1 MASVLSMG
9 SNFPAEVSRRI
20 FNLVKGKSSIAKMA
34 EQEPIAFTG
43 TDIWT
48 FNLDSE
54 VSVVGENA
62 AKVNG
67 GATAAPVTIK
77 PVKIE
82 YGVRLSK
89 EFLYASEEKRLEM
102 MQAFIEGFARKAA
115 RGLDIMAMHGY
126 NPKSNTASAII
137 GTNHLDSQSQEVVN
151 AAGNLDVAIPSALVS
166 LGDFDPNGV
175 IMSREAANVL
185 AALTNGANGPDKYP
199 DLRWGGN
206 PEAINGLRVDINSTV
221 SKNAN
226 VVGYIGDWDAFRWGY
241 ARDVEVTVIEYGNP
255 DNDAQAG
262 DLAGHNQVY
271 LRGEAFIGWG
281 ILSANA
287 FARVVKTAST

>member
-20 FNLVKGKSSIAKMA
+20 FNLVRGKSSIAKMA

-54 VSVVGENA
+54 VSVVGEND

-89 EFLYASEEKRLEM
+89 EFLYASEEKQLEM

-137 GTNHLDSQSQEVVN
+137 GTNHLDRKSQEVVN
-151 AAGNLDVAIPSALVS
+151 AAGNLDVAIPSALLS

-185 AALTNGANGPDKYP
+185 AALTNGTNGPDKYP

-206 PEAINGLRVDINSTV
+206 PEAINGLRADINSTV

-226 VVGYIGDWDAFRWGY
+226 VVGYVGDWDAFRWGY
-241 ARDVEVTVIEYGNP
+241 ARDIEMTVIEYGNP

-287 FARVVKTAST
+287 FARIVKTAST